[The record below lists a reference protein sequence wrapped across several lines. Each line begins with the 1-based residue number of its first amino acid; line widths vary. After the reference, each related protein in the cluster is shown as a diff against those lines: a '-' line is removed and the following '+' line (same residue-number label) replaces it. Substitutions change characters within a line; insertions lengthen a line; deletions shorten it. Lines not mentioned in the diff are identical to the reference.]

1 MKLLL
6 IQNMLYVP
14 SLGGANTT
22 TRLLM
27 EGLAGRGHECRM
39 VAPALGSYGP
49 QSREEFRGELAAR
62 GIRLAR
68 STPEADV
75 FVHRGVEVHAVADV
89 TRLRVYAAGQAR
101 EFAPTWVITPSQ
113 DPGQLLLET
122 AEAEAPGRVVYLVV
136 AAWDL
141 PFGPGSVFANA
152 AGAGLV
158 RRAACVVSIS
168 DFLRRYMREWGGVDS
183 TVIHFPVYGS
193 GPFPR
198 LGSHSNEFVTLVNP
212 SAIKGID
219 ILLGLAR
226 RMPGVR
232 FAAVPTWATTAA
244 DRAALEALPNVTL
257 LAPSDHIDDIFAR
270 TRVLLAPSMCNEA
283 FGNIVVEAMLRGVP
297 VLASDVGGL
306 PESKLGVDYV
316 LPVRPFAGYEERFD
330 DRGCPVAVIPEQ
342 DVGPWESALGALVSD
357 PRRYEE
363 LSDASRAAALKFIE
377 EIGSAPWDDFLLGL
391 APPEREAR
399 AAAASPAG
407 EARTPS
413 ATPGAAGV
421 AGGSRPD
428 ALSPEKRTLL
438 ALRALQLKKNRTD
451 APP

>member
-1 MKLLL
+1 
-6 IQNMLYVP
+6 
-14 SLGGANTT
+14 
-22 TRLLM
+22 
-27 EGLAGRGHECRM
+27 M
-39 VAPALGSYGP
+39 VVPALGSYGP
-49 QSREEFRGELAAR
+49 QDREAFRGELAAR
-62 GIRLAR
+62 RIEVAR

-75 FVHRGVEVHAVADV
+75 FVHGGVEVHAVADV
-89 TRLRVYAAGQAR
+89 TRLRGYAAGQAR

-122 AEAEAPGRVVYLVV
+122 AQEEAPGRVVYLVV

-152 AGAGLV
+152 SGTELV
-158 RRAACVVSIS
+158 RRAARVVSIS
-168 DFLRRYMREWGGVDS
+168 DFLRRYIREWGGMDS
-183 TVIHFPVYGS
+183 TVVHFPVYGS

-198 LGSHSNEFVTLVNP
+198 LGSHGNEFVTLVNP

-226 RMPGVR
+226 RMPRVE

-244 DRAALEALPNVTL
+244 DLAALRALPNVTL
-257 LAPSDHIDDIFAR
+257 LAPSDRIDDIFAR

-283 FGNIVVEAMLRGVP
+283 FGNIVVEAMLRGIP

-342 DVGPWESALGALVSD
+342 DTAPWERALGPLVSD
-357 PRRYEE
+357 PRRYGE
-363 LSDASRAAALKFIE
+363 LSDASRAAALRFVE
-377 EIGSAPWDDFLLGL
+377 EIGGVPWDDFLLGL
-391 APPEREAR
+391 APPEREPR
-399 AAAASPAG
+399 AAADGSALPADDAAD
-407 EARTPS
+407 AR
-413 ATPGAAGV
+413 A
-421 AGGSRPD
+421 RPD
-428 ALSPEKRTLL
+428 ALSPEKRALL
-438 ALRALQLKKNRTD
+438 ALRALQLKKSRTD

>member
-39 VAPALGSYGP
+39 VLPALGSYGP
-49 QSREEFRGELAAR
+49 QSREEFQGELAAR
-62 GIRLAR
+62 SIAVAR
-68 STPEADV
+68 STHEADL
-75 FVHRGVEVHAVADV
+75 FVHGGVEVHAVADV
-89 TRLRVYAAGQAR
+89 TRLRGYAADQVR

-122 AEAEAPGRVVYLVV
+122 AQAEAPGRVVYLVV

-152 AGAGLV
+152 AGAELV
-158 RRAACVVSIS
+158 RRAARVVSIS
-168 DFLRRYMREWGGVDS
+168 DFLRRYIREWGGFDS
-183 TVIHFPVYGS
+183 AVIHFPVYGA

-198 LGSHSNEFVTLVNP
+198 LGSHGNEFVTLVNP

-226 RMPGVR
+226 RMLGVR
-232 FAAVPTWATTAA
+232 FAAVPTWATTSA

-257 LAPSDHIDDIFAR
+257 LAPSDRIDDIFAR

-283 FGNIVVEAMLRGVP
+283 FGNIVVEAMLRGIP

-330 DRGCPVAVIPEQ
+330 DRGCPVAVIHEQ
-342 DVGPWESALGALVSD
+342 DTGPWERALGSLISD
-357 PRRYEE
+357 PKRYEE
-363 LSDASRAAALKFIE
+363 LSDASRAAALRFVE
-377 EIGSAPWDDFLLGL
+377 EIGSVPWDDFLLGL
-391 APPEREAR
+391 ALPEREAR
-399 AAAASPAG
+399 AAAGSPRSPDDANASA
-407 EARTPS
+407 
-413 ATPGAAGV
+413 
-421 AGGSRPD
+421 RPD

-438 ALRALQLKKNRTD
+438 ALRALQLKKRRTD